1 MSVVTDPDSGLQFY
15 ELSHPWGMYT
25 PIFPGYEEIKL
36 ERITYHAKQG
46 VMTHKIVTIFHTST
60 HVNAP
65 MHLLPGEAAVGE
77 LALHRFFGT
86 GVVLSIPKGK
96 WELIEPADLEKA
108 APAVLEDDIVLI
120 NTGWHKR
127 YSDSKEYFGYAP
139 GLSKRAAEWLVDKHV
154 KLVGVDSATVDHP
167 LATSIGPHRN
177 GPQIKYLL
185 PEYKEATG
193 REAIADFP
201 EWNPAHR
208 TLLAA
213 GIPTV
218 ENVGADLDAVSGK
231 RCTFQGFPWK
241 WLEGDACVIRLVA
254 MFDPSGKYRLE
265 SGQQLTP
272 PALIIS
278 ERAEPC
284 RATPTTCSSSISAT
298 AGATAC
304 RNGPRAPT
312 STCACSSSTP
322 RTACWCSSSKASC
335 IAAPT
340 WTRRSTCRRTRRP
353 SPAIRC
359 GASSAPGSRCP
370 SPKASGA

>member
-1 MSVVTDPDSGLQFY
+1 MSVVTDPESGLQFY

-65 MHLLPGEAAVGE
+65 IHLLPEKAAVGE
-77 LALHRFFGT
+77 LALQRFFGT
-86 GVVLSIPKGK
+86 GVVLAIPKQK
-96 WELIEPADLEKA
+96 WELIEPQDLEKA
-108 APAVLEDDIVLI
+108 QPAVLADDIVLI

-139 GLSKRAAEWLVDKHV
+139 GLSPRAAAWLVEKRA
-154 KLVGVDSATVDHP
+154 KLVGVDTATIDHP

-185 PEYKEATG
+185 PEYKQATG

-201 EWNPAHR
+201 EWNPAHK

-254 MFDPSGKYRLE
+254 MLDPSGSYRLE
-265 SGQQLTP
+265 SG
-272 PALIIS
+272 
-278 ERAEPC
+278 
-284 RATPTTCSSSISAT
+284 
-298 AGATAC
+298 
-304 RNGPRAPT
+304 RN
-312 STCACSSSTP
+312 
-322 RTACWCSSSKASC
+322 
-335 IAAPT
+335 
-340 WTRRSTCRRTRRP
+340 
-353 SPAIRC
+353 
-359 GASSAPGSRCP
+359 
-370 SPKASGA
+370 

>member
-1 MSVVTDPDSGLQFY
+1 MGGITDPETGLEFY

-46 VMTHKIVTIFHTST
+46 VMTHKITTIFHTST

-65 MHLLPGEAAVGE
+65 IHLLPEQAAVGE
-77 LALHRFFGT
+77 LALERFFGT

-96 WELIEPADLEKA
+96 WELIEPQDLEQA
-108 APAVLEDDIVLI
+108 TPEVLADDIVLI
-120 NTGWHKR
+120 NTGWHKK

-139 GLSKRAAEWLVDKHV
+139 GLSKRAADWLVERRV
-154 KLVGVDSATVDHP
+154 KLVGVDTAAVDHP

-185 PEYKEATG
+185 PEYKQATG

-201 EWNPAHR
+201 EWNPAHK

-218 ENVGADLDAVSGK
+218 ENVGADLAAVSGK

-254 MFDPSGKYRLE
+254 MLDPSGTYRLE
-265 SGQQLTP
+265 SG
-272 PALIIS
+272 
-278 ERAEPC
+278 E
-284 RATPTTCSSSISAT
+284 
-298 AGATAC
+298 
-304 RNGPRAPT
+304 
-312 STCACSSSTP
+312 
-322 RTACWCSSSKASC
+322 
-335 IAAPT
+335 
-340 WTRRSTCRRTRRP
+340 
-353 SPAIRC
+353 
-359 GASSAPGSRCP
+359 GS
-370 SPKASGA
+370 